1 MLSIIISYIILLL
14 NWNLSLSRKKS
25 ADRKKEENI
34 NIIYRFNRL
43 KNFLN
48 VEKPM
53 AFQKIFPF
61 CSAQTLALTTNTEDA
76 SNDEFSASFGLS
88 SLKGNSLPASF
99 APKASQKFIHLRSS
113 GVLK

>member
-1 MLSIIISYIILLL
+1 MEFPCICLFEFKVKT
-14 NWNLSLSRKKS
+14 NWSLSLSRKKS

-61 CSAQTLALTTNTEDA
+61 CSAQTSPSQYLCTA
-76 SNDEFSASFGLS
+76 SGYH
-88 SLKGNSLPASF
+88 
-99 APKASQKFIHLRSS
+99 PK
-113 GVLK
+113 

>member
-1 MLSIIISYIILLL
+1 LS
-14 NWNLSLSRKKS
+14 LSLSRKKS

-61 CSAQTLALTTNTEDA
+61 CSAQTSVQHRVITQNKFWVRFEH
-76 SNDEFSASFGLS
+76 SASFF
-88 SLKGNSLPASF
+88 PASV
-99 APKASQKFIHLRSS
+99 RC
-113 GVLK
+113 